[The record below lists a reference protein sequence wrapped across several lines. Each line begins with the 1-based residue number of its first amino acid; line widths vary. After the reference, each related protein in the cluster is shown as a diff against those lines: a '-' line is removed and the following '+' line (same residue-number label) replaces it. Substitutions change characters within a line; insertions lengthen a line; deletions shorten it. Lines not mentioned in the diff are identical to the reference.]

1 MWEGL
6 TQIQQIQQKILFV
19 KFVGFVF
26 FLNLP
31 QIQAIGKFV
40 GTLIIRAL
48 GALGVI

>member
-26 FLNLP
+26 FFSLP
-31 QIQAIGKFV
+31 QIITNFHKFKILSV
-40 GTLIIRAL
+40 NLWEF
-48 GALGVI
+48 